1 MMWNPTTF
9 SKEEY
14 LKKHATKY
22 YGAMA
27 EKATEL
33 IQRYYEISADSIL
46 RIEKYAWKAMILHR
60 DHLTKNMKCLD
71 IRSTYTVKRTNLKRS
86 SQEGLFSTSPH
97 IMQRETSNNGTH
109 MANQKAEN
117 LLNLALET
125 PLSERVQSGNLNVG
139 YSEAENTWEFIVKYN
154 GSLAAISAK
163 FPQVI
168 AEELIA
174 GYGILTVP
182 ESLVEQVLSRRE
194 IEYVEIPKR
203 LYFADFQA
211 RSASCI
217 LQVTEGY
224 PNLTGEGVAVA
235 VIDSGIDYTLPHFR
249 KADGST
255 RILALW
261 DQGQQVSDRFPPPE
275 GFAGGRLYT
284 EEDINEALMNGE
296 SLTEDSTGHGTAVAG
311 LAASGPVGSYQGVA
325 PESMLLVV
333 KLWNEDRESFPRT
346 TELMR
351 ALTFVVRY
359 AAERSLPV
367 AINLSFGNSYG
378 SHNGASILERFI
390 DNVSEIG
397 RSVICIGT
405 GNEGASGGHFSGRVR
420 ARQPLEVEFAVASY
434 EATLNLQ
441 IWKNYV
447 DRYRVEIVA
456 PLGETFIIQEG
467 LVGRAEV
474 VLGNTKLLIYVGEPK
489 PYTTD
494 QEIYIDFLPQ
504 RQYVDSGIWIV
515 RMVPVDVRNGFV
527 YMYLPSEAARSSG
540 TRFVSSTPEVT
551 LTIPSTASRA
561 IAVGAYNSVYN
572 AYADFSGRGYVGQA
586 AAVGEREIGVVR
598 PTLSAPGVSLQAVT
612 PGGTYQYVS
621 GTSFA
626 TPVVTGSAALLMEWG
641 IVREQDVFL
650 YGEKLKANMIRGA
663 RRFDVPG
670 EWPNELYGWGALCLE
685 NSI

>member
-1 MMWNPTTF
+1 
-9 SKEEY
+9 
-14 LKKHATKY
+14 
-22 YGAMA
+22 
-27 EKATEL
+27 
-33 IQRYYEISADSIL
+33 
-46 RIEKYAWKAMILHR
+46 
-60 DHLTKNMKCLD
+60 
-71 IRSTYTVKRTNLKRS
+71 
-86 SQEGLFSTSPH
+86 
-97 IMQRETSNNGTH
+97 

-125 PLSERVQSGNLNVG
+125 PLREREQSGNLNVG
-139 YSEAENTWEFIVKYN
+139 YSEQENTWEFIVKYN
-154 GSLAAISAK
+154 GSLATIQEE
-163 FPQVI
+163 FPQVVV
-168 AEELIA
+168 EELIA

-182 ESLVEQVLSRRE
+182 ESQVEQVLSRRE

-217 LQVTEGY
+217 LEVTQGY
-224 PNLTGEGVAVA
+224 PNLTGEGVVVA

-249 KADGST
+249 KTDGST

-261 DQGQQVSDRFPPPE
+261 DQGQEISERYPPPE

-284 EEDINEALMNGE
+284 EDDINEALGAGDGTGSN
-296 SLTEDSTGHGTAVAG
+296 SLRTLSVRLSEDTTGHGTAVAG
-311 LAASGPVGSYQGVA
+311 LAASSRVENYQGVA

-333 KLWNEDRESFPRT
+333 KLWNQDRESFPRT

-351 ALTFVVRY
+351 ALTFVVKY
-359 AAERSLPV
+359 ASERRLPV

-397 RSVICIGT
+397 RSIICVGT

-420 ARQPLEVEFAVASY
+420 VRQPLAVEFAVASY

-456 PLGETFIIQEG
+456 PLGETFIIQEE

-474 VLGNTKLLIYVGEPK
+474 VLGDTKLLVYVGEPK

-494 QEIYIDFLPQ
+494 QEIYIDFLP
-504 RQYVDSGIWIV
+504 RRDYVDSGIWTV
-515 RMVPVDVRNGFV
+515 RMIPVDVKNGFV
-527 YMYLPSEAARSSG
+527 YMYLPSEAVRSSG
-540 TRFVSSTPEVT
+540 TRFLSSTPEVT

-586 AAVGEREIGVVR
+586 AASGEREIGSVR

-612 PGGTYQYVS
+612 PGGTYQYVT

-641 IVREQDVFL
+641 IGRGQDPFL

-670 EWPNELYGWGALCLE
+670 EWPNDRYGWGALCVADSLPQ
-685 NSI
+685 

>member
-1 MMWNPTTF
+1 
-9 SKEEY
+9 
-14 LKKHATKY
+14 
-22 YGAMA
+22 
-27 EKATEL
+27 
-33 IQRYYEISADSIL
+33 
-46 RIEKYAWKAMILHR
+46 
-60 DHLTKNMKCLD
+60 
-71 IRSTYTVKRTNLKRS
+71 
-86 SQEGLFSTSPH
+86 
-97 IMQRETSNNGTH
+97 

-117 LLNLALET
+117 LLNLALGT
-125 PLSERVQSGNLNVG
+125 PLEERIQSGNLNVG
-139 YSEAENTWEFIVKYN
+139 YSEAARTWEFIVKYN
-154 GSLAAISAK
+154 GSLADIQTEFSG
-163 FPQVI
+163 VI

-182 ESLVEQVLSRRE
+182 ENMVEQVLVRKE

-224 PNLTGEGVAVA
+224 PNLTGKGVAVA
-235 VIDSGIDYTLPHFR
+235 LIDSGIDYMLPHFR

-261 DQGQQVSDRFPPPE
+261 DQGQSRSEQYPPPA
-275 GFAGGRLYT
+275 GFAEGRLYT
-284 EEDINEALMNGE
+284 EADINAALSQAAEGGLTGMGVQEENEDGIAGNFTQAR
-296 SLTEDSTGHGTAVAG
+296 LTEDTTGHGTAVAG
-311 LAASGPVGSYQGVA
+311 LAASSPVGNYQGVA

-351 ALTFVVRY
+351 ALTFVAKY
-359 AAERSLPV
+359 AAERNLPV
-367 AINLSFGNSYG
+367 AINLSFGNNYG

-397 RSVICIGT
+397 RSVICVGT

-420 ARQPLEVEFAVASY
+420 PRQPLEVEFAVASY
-434 EATLNLQ
+434 EVNLNLQ

-456 PLGETFIIQEG
+456 PLGETFVIQEG
-467 LVGRAEV
+467 LVGRAET
-474 VLGNTKLLIYVGEPK
+474 VLGNTKLLVYVGEPK

-504 RQYVDSGIWIV
+504 REYVDSGVWVV
-515 RMVPVDVRNGFV
+515 RMVPLDVKNGFV

-540 TRFVSSTPEVT
+540 TRFLSSTPEVT

-572 AYADFSGRGYVGQA
+572 AYADFSGRGYAGQA
-586 AAVGEREIGVVR
+586 ATTGEREIGSVR

-641 IVREQDVFL
+641 IVRGQDVFL

-663 RRFDVPG
+663 RRFDVPN
-670 EWPNELYGWGALCLE
+670 EWPNDMFGWGALCLAD
-685 NSI
+685 SI

>member
-1 MMWNPTTF
+1 
-9 SKEEY
+9 
-14 LKKHATKY
+14 
-22 YGAMA
+22 
-27 EKATEL
+27 
-33 IQRYYEISADSIL
+33 
-46 RIEKYAWKAMILHR
+46 
-60 DHLTKNMKCLD
+60 
-71 IRSTYTVKRTNLKRS
+71 
-86 SQEGLFSTSPH
+86 
-97 IMQRETSNNGTH
+97 

-117 LLNLALET
+117 LLNLALGT
-125 PLSERVQSGNLNVG
+125 PLNERIQSGNLNVG
-139 YSEAENTWEFIVKYN
+139 YSERDNTWEFIVKYN
-154 GSLAAISAK
+154 GSLSAISEE

-182 ESLVEQVLSRRE
+182 ERLVEPVLSRRE
-194 IEYVEIPKR
+194 IEYVEIPKK

-224 PNLTGEGVAVA
+224 PNLTGKGVVVA

-249 KADGST
+249 NADGST

-261 DQGQQVSDRFPPPE
+261 DQGQSRSDRYPPPE
-275 GFAGGRLYT
+275 GFAEGRLYT
-284 EEDINEALMNGE
+284 QEDINEALGVNAGTIGTEESGVPGSSEAGPGE
-296 SLTEDSTGHGTAVAG
+296 VAPGAGAGTLVRPSAAIRLSEDTTGHGTAVAG
-311 LAASGPVGSYQGVA
+311 LAAAGPVGSYQGVA

-351 ALTFVVRY
+351 ALTFVARF
-359 AAERSLPV
+359 ATERSLPV
-367 AINLSFGNSYG
+367 AINLSFGNNYG

-420 ARQPLEVEFAVASY
+420 ARQTLEAEFAVASY
-434 EATLNLQ
+434 EVTLNLQ

-467 LVGRAEV
+467 LVGRAET
-474 VLGNTKLLIYVGEPK
+474 VLGNTRLLIYVGEPK

-494 QEIYIDFLPQ
+494 QEIYIDFMPQ
-504 RQYVDSGIWIV
+504 RQYVDSGIWVV
-515 RMVPVDVRNGFV
+515 RMVPVDIRNGFV

-540 TRFVSSTPEVT
+540 TRFLSSTPEVT

-586 AAVGEREIGVVR
+586 AASGEREIGVVR
-598 PTLSAPGVSLQAVT
+598 PTLAAPGVSLQAVT

-626 TPVVTGSAALLMEWG
+626 TPVVTGSAALMMEWG
-641 IVREQDVFL
+641 IVREQDPFL

-663 RRFDVPG
+663 RRFDVPT
-670 EWPNELYGWGALCLE
+670 EWPNDMFGWGALCLQD
-685 NSI
+685 SI

>member
-1 MMWNPTTF
+1 
-9 SKEEY
+9 
-14 LKKHATKY
+14 
-22 YGAMA
+22 
-27 EKATEL
+27 
-33 IQRYYEISADSIL
+33 
-46 RIEKYAWKAMILHR
+46 
-60 DHLTKNMKCLD
+60 
-71 IRSTYTVKRTNLKRS
+71 
-86 SQEGLFSTSPH
+86 
-97 IMQRETSNNGTH
+97 

-117 LLNLALET
+117 LLNLALGT
-125 PLSERVQSGNLNVG
+125 PLNERIQSGNLNVG
-139 YSEAENTWEFIVKYN
+139 YSERDNTWEFIVKYN
-154 GSLAAISAK
+154 GSLSAISEE

-182 ESLVEQVLSRRE
+182 ERLVEPVLSRRE
-194 IEYVEIPKR
+194 IEYVEIPKK

-224 PNLTGEGVAVA
+224 PNLTGKGVVVA

-249 KADGST
+249 NADGST

-261 DQGQQVSDRFPPPE
+261 DQGQSRSDRYPPPE
-275 GFAGGRLYT
+275 GFAEGRLYT
-284 EEDINEALMNGE
+284 QEDINEALGVHAGTIGTEESGVPGSSEAGPGE
-296 SLTEDSTGHGTAVAG
+296 VAPGAGAGTLVRPSAAIRLSEDTTGHGTAVAG
-311 LAASGPVGSYQGVA
+311 LAAAGPVGSYQGVA

-351 ALTFVVRY
+351 ALTFVARF
-359 AAERSLPV
+359 ATERSLPV
-367 AINLSFGNSYG
+367 AINLSFGNNYG

-420 ARQPLEVEFAVASY
+420 ARQTLEAEFAVASY
-434 EATLNLQ
+434 EVTLNLQ

-467 LVGRAEV
+467 LVGRAET
-474 VLGNTKLLIYVGEPK
+474 VLGNTRLLIYVGEPK

-504 RQYVDSGIWIV
+504 RQYVDSGIWVV
-515 RMVPVDVRNGFV
+515 RMVPVDIRNGFV

-540 TRFVSSTPEVT
+540 TRFLSSTPEVT

-586 AAVGEREIGVVR
+586 AASGEREIGVVR
-598 PTLSAPGVSLQAVT
+598 PTLAAPGVSLQAVT

-626 TPVVTGSAALLMEWG
+626 TPVVTGSAALMMEWG
-641 IVREQDVFL
+641 IVREQDPFL

-663 RRFDVPG
+663 RRFDVPT
-670 EWPNELYGWGALCLE
+670 EWPNDMFGWGALCLQD
-685 NSI
+685 SI